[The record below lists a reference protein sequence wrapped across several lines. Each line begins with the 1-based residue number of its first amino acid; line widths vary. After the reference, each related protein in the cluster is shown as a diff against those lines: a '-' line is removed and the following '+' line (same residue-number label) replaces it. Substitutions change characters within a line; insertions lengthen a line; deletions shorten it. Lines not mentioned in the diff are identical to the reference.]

1 MNEVVKCLLCRRED
15 KFRPNEIFCPICGQ
29 PKLFATPLLSSKLL
43 SSKLSTANSAKEN
56 ALFALKD
63 TGSTGSSEESLS
75 SNSTLPSNTR
85 LSKHTPL
92 SSGIPSSPKTHSSS
106 NAPHTSNTPLSS
118 GGLLS
123 SKKPLSSP
131 PPLIT
136 EILQTARL
144 SPGLSLEK
152 FASFLPLQKIR
163 PELSLGEGQTP
174 LLPLK
179 SIEETGRLLAKLESA
194 NPTLSFK
201 DRGSAVVV
209 QKIMELG
216 YKAIGTVS
224 TGNMASS
231 TAAYAARAGL
241 RCVLLVKKGTSRA
254 ALLSS
259 AIFNPLI
266 IEVDGDYGQLFRE
279 SYSLGQEFGIYFA
292 NSVDPL
298 RIEGYKLTAFEI
310 CLELGKAP
318 DFVYLPISAGGHFL
332 GLYKGFSELAQA
344 GYIEKMPRLIGV
356 QAANCSPIAT
366 AFKNG
371 QQTVTKIEPA
381 ATIAHSISNPDP
393 PAGNLVL
400 KIVREHDGFLTAVSD
415 EQMLRAQKDLSVK
428 EGLFVQPE
436 SAATLAAYYDLRH
449 RFQGLSVIIPTGQ
462 GLKATHQPELDTSN
476 YISTTLSRLRET
488 FKALYRQ

>member
-1 MNEVVKCLLCRRED
+1 MSDVVKCLLCGRED
-15 KFRPNEIFCPICGQ
+15 EFRPNEIFCPTCGQ
-29 PKLFATPLLSSKLL
+29 PKLFINPMLSAELL
-43 SSKLSTANSAKEN
+43 SSKLSIPSSSREN
-56 ALFALKD
+56 GLFAPKAAG
-63 TGSTGSSEESLS
+63 TAESSDASLASNPAVPSNTSLSKNEPSPLSSAAPTSPGNLS
-75 SNSTLPSNTR
+75 SNSAPSNSNT
-85 LSKHTPL
+85 
-92 SSGIPSSPKTHSSS
+92 SSS
-106 NAPHTSNTPLSS
+106 TAQF
-118 GGLLS
+118 
-123 SKKPLSSP
+123 P
-131 PPLIT
+131 PT
-136 EILQTARL
+136 GADQNARL
-144 SPGLSLEK
+144 SGGLSLER
-152 FASFLPLQKIR
+152 FASFLPLKKIR

-179 SIEETGRLLAKLESA
+179 SIDETGSLLAKLESA

-209 QKIMELG
+209 QKIVELG
-216 YKAIGTVS
+216 WKAVGTVS

-266 IEVDGDYGQLFRE
+266 IEVEGDYGQLFRE
-279 SYSLGQEFGIYFA
+279 SYRLGQEFGIYFA

-298 RIEGYKLTAFEI
+298 RVEGYKLTAFEI

-332 GLYKGFSELAQA
+332 GLYKGFSELARA

-371 QQTVTKIEPA
+371 QQTVSKIEPA

-400 KIVREHDGFLTAVSD
+400 KLVRDHDGFLTAVSD
-415 EQMLRAQKDLSVK
+415 EQMLLAQKDLSIK

-449 RFQGLSVIIPTGQ
+449 RFRGLSVLILTGQ
-462 GLKATHQPELDTSN
+462 GLKATHQPEIDDRLYATTSLAN
-476 YISTTLSRLRET
+476 LKETLQSMLR
-488 FKALYRQ
+488 KK